1 MEFIEFVIYAS
12 IYLGLFATSFYIL
25 SFWSGQKKEKQLFKE
40 SELPKVSILIPVYNE
55 EKSIERTLKSILS
68 SNYPKGKFEVIV
80 IDDGSTDES
89 LKIAKKFKSD
99 IVKVYSKKNGGKGSA
114 LNFGIKKSKG
124 EIIFSMDAD
133 TFVEPCTVKNMIRF
147 FKNKD
152 VMSSTPAM
160 VIHEPKGLLQR
171 VQYVEYLIGL
181 FLRKTFSYLNAI
193 HITPGAFSAYRKTF
207 FDKYG
212 GYDEGNITEDLEMSL
227 RIQSKGYII
236 ENSNEAPAY
245 TIAPNTFFG
254 LLKQRRR
261 WYGGLMKNTWRY
273 RDIFGIKHGDLGLF
287 VFPIALISI
296 AFCVFITAYLFFKTL
311 FKVKNELM
319 FLNSINF
326 DFSNLF
332 DLNFYFIER
341 VVFLFV
347 TNPVVIFLFFFMIV
361 IGFYLHYA
369 SKKLGN
375 VTGVVLGFA
384 LFFIFFALFFGFW
397 WIVSIFYVLFN
408 RKISWK

>member
-1 MEFIEFVIYAS
+1 MEFVELVIYAS
-12 IYLGLFATSFYIL
+12 IYTGLFATTFYIL
-25 SFWSGQKKEKQLFKE
+25 SFWSGQKKEKQLFKD

-55 EKSIERTLKSILS
+55 EKSIERTLKSILK

-80 IDDGSTDES
+80 IDDGSKDNT
-89 LKIAKKFKSD
+89 LKYAKKFESK
-99 IVKVYSKKNGGKGSA
+99 IVRVFSAKHGGKGHA
-114 LNFGIKKSKG
+114 LNFGIKKAKG

-133 TFVEPCTVKNMIRF
+133 TMVEPRSVKNMTKF

-152 VMSSTPAM
+152 VMCSTPAM
-160 VIHEPKGLLQR
+160 TVYKPKGILQK
-171 VQYVEYLIGL
+171 VQYIEYLTGL

-193 HITPGAFSAYRKTF
+193 HVTPGAFSAYRRTF
-207 FDKYG
+207 FDKHG
-212 GYDEGNITEDLEMSL
+212 GYDENNITEDLEMSL
-227 RIQSKGYII
+227 RIQHHGYTI

-245 TIAPNTFFG
+245 TIAPNTFMG

-261 WYGGLMKNTWRY
+261 WYAGLMKNTWRY
-273 RDIFGIKHGDLGLF
+273 RDIFSPRHGDLGLF

-296 AFCVFITAYLFFKTL
+296 VFCVFITAYLFFKTL
-311 FKVKNELM
+311 FRVKDELI

-332 DLNFYFIER
+332 NLNFYFLER
-341 VVFLFV
+341 MAFLFF
-347 TNPVVIFLFFFMIV
+347 TNPIVIFLFFFMIV

-375 VTGVVLGFA
+375 VTGVVSGFF

>member
-1 MEFIEFVIYAS
+1 MEFIQIVIYAS
-12 IYLGLFATSFYIL
+12 IYTGLFATTFYIL
-25 SFWSGQKKEKQLFKE
+25 SFWSGQKRKKQLFKE
-40 SELPKVSILIPVYNE
+40 SELPRVSILIPVWNE

-68 SNYPKGKFEVIV
+68 SNYPKEKFEVIV

-89 LKIAKKFKSD
+89 LKIAKRFRSN
-99 IVKVYSKKNGGKGSA
+99 IVKVYSKENGGKGSA

-133 TFVEPCTVKNMIRF
+133 TFVEPRTVKNMVRF

-160 VIHEPKGLLQR
+160 VIYKPKGLLQR
-171 VQYVEYLIGL
+171 VQYIEYLTGL
-181 FLRKTFSYLNAI
+181 FLRKSFSYLNAI

-212 GYDEGNITEDLEMSL
+212 DYDEDNITEDLEMSL
-227 RIQSKGYII
+227 RIQSKGYTI

-261 WYGGLMKNTWRY
+261 WYGGLMKNTWKY
-273 RDIFGIKHGDLGLF
+273 RDIFGPKHGDLGLF

-296 AFCVFITAYLFFKTL
+296 AFCIFITVYLFFITL
-311 FKVKNELM
+311 FRVKNELM

-341 VVFLFV
+341 VVFLFI

-375 VTGVVLGFA
+375 VTGVVSGFA